1 MAQESEPDVITIAR
15 GWRRWLRLDSD
26 GITIRNVLGTCRIS
40 WNEVR
45 WISGS
50 CSGGKVPGWML
61 AIVLHDGRTI
71 EVIGYSK
78 SRAAP
83 PETLAGIR
91 QAAGRHAVPVVL
103 TSGPVAE
110 GEPDAAG
117 LYPDP
122 GGEPGLRQWTG
133 TEWSPFLEV
142 DPASSGPE
150 GEKGSARVWSPL
162 PGPEQQRQWDAAA
175 SRVREARR
183 ILAIP
188 LLMTAGAVA
197 WILAVL
203 AYDLSTPKADF
214 GLFWVLLLSFLSLCL
229 ASIWASWK
237 DYQAK
242 RRIDEAAKAA
252 AALAGSVDSPPA
264 DHDDDPAARAP
275 IAGQPPAAADPAAG
289 TVPVRC
295 LECGTGST
303 EATQFCARCG
313 APVSIP
319 IRPEW

>member
-1 MAQESEPDVITIAR
+1 MAQGSEPDVITIAR

-26 GITIRNVLGTCRIS
+26 GITIRNVLRTYRIS

-45 WISGS
+45 WIRGSGS
-50 CSGGKVPGWML
+50 AGKVPGWIL
-61 AIVLHDGRTI
+61 AIVLHGGRTI
-71 EVIGYSK
+71 QVIGNSK

-103 TSGPVAE
+103 TDGPMAE

-122 GGEPGLRQWTG
+122 GGKPGLRQWTG

-150 GEKGSARVWSPL
+150 GDKGPARAWSPL

-175 SRVREARR
+175 SRVREARPT
-183 ILAIP
+183 LAISIVA
-188 LLMTAGAVA
+188 TAGVGAC
-197 WILAVL
+197 ILGVF

-214 GLFWVLLLSFLSLCL
+214 GLLYVLLLIVLPLPVVST
-229 ASIWASWK
+229 WVGWK

-252 AALAGSVDSPPA
+252 AALAGSVDSPP
-264 DHDDDPAARAP
+264 PTMTITRKQGYLSP
-275 IAGQPPAAADPAAG
+275 VNRRRLQTQPQGQ
-289 TVPVRC
+289 C
-295 LECGTGST
+295 LSD
-303 EATQFCARCG
+303 A
-313 APVSIP
+313 
-319 IRPEW
+319 